1 MSPTRRT
8 RPSVSLS
15 PIATGQVLSRRWG
28 SVWTGGCWRQAR
40 PTLRT
45 PQACGMSLIRS
56 VPPGSPPSGRR
67 AVIGD
72 GRRSPR
78 STRWVSAPVGDCWV
92 GSVTSVIYSK
102 RLSEAGLSPQSVLAV
117 RFFLI
122 LAVTW
127 TLTGLSAK
135 PQLAA
140 TFLPALFIAVTGV
153 AIPLYLLQVG
163 IQHTEPITA
172 AIVPSLSPLVAYL
185 LQLPVGRLK
194 ASALTLAG
202 VLEIVIL
209 VARHDA
215 RN

>member
-1 MSPTRRT
+1 M
-8 RPSVSLS
+8 
-15 PIATGQVLSRRWG
+15 
-28 SVWTGGCWRQAR
+28 
-40 PTLRT
+40 
-45 PQACGMSLIRS
+45 
-56 VPPGSPPSGRR
+56 
-67 AVIGD
+67 
-72 GRRSPR
+72 
-78 STRWVSAPVGDCWV
+78 GDCWV

-140 TFLPALFIAVTGV
+140 TFLPALFIAVIGV

-163 IQHTEPITA
+163 IKHTEPITA

-202 VLEIVIL
+202 VLAIVIL

-215 RN
+215 RNGSSSASQSAAAAADPSQATRTR